1 MQAKSLK
8 WIRWIARGTGALV
21 AGYWLIIGILLG
33 ILESEP
39 WTTESYIMAML
50 VIASALSV
58 LVAWWREGL
67 GGIMVLAC
75 AIAHSTFAYIAS
87 GHNRAFAILISGGPF
102 FVVGILF
109 LSSWQRSR
117 RTEGTDL

>member
-1 MQAKSLK
+1 LQ

-21 AGYWLIIGILLG
+21 AGFWLIIGILLG
-33 ILESEP
+33 IIGSEP
-39 WTTESYIMAML
+39 WTTESFIMATL

-75 AIAHSTFAYIAS
+75 AIAHSAFAYIAS

-109 LSSWQRSR
+109 FLSSQRDR